1 MVSTRLRAPLLLGA
15 ICLAW
20 VALGAAQDPAPSGS
34 ENEKTL
40 YANTQETFSPGFA
53 LGDVAV
59 AEPEIADYKVLPG
72 RREMLLY
79 GKAPGT
85 TTLTLWDQKRVQRAV
100 ITVTVISR
108 EDQQA
113 EKDLKEL
120 VADFP
125 SVKVRRVK
133 GKLVLTGVVQTK
145 NDLEA
150 IEKIAETAEATSL
163 VRLSGMVQPTSPG
176 GPSTPSGPTDAP
188 KYNESG
194 DPVPPPATI
203 HYEFDV
209 LEASVN
215 YSSGSYVTG
224 VEPAGRIL
232 FKKVVAAGTGGNVE
246 VYVPGSAILP
256 PDKATT
262 KPKKDAPIPP
272 PIGIKLTLQPS
283 ELAED
288 GSFTTVVPDRDER
301 TRGRRAG
308 RIDHAPRTLGDSRR
322 TTGSVRPGG
331 RRVAGRADDRAAPV
345 KARQG
350 HRRRRRGRRP
360 SRREQCAGRR
370 LRRVGA
376 LLLQGKEDAA
386 PRAVPPARRE
396 GGQEVTLLRWSIS
409 R

>member
-1 MVSTRLRAPLLLGA
+1 MISTRLRAPLLLGA
-15 ICLAW
+15 ICLAC
-20 VALGAAQDPAPSGS
+20 VALGAAQDPAPSGN

-40 YANTQETFSPGFA
+40 YANSQETFSPGFA

-100 ITVTVISR
+100 ITITVISR

-113 EKDLKEL
+113 EKDLTEL

-150 IEKIAETAEATSL
+150 IQKIAETAEATSL

-176 GPSTPSGPTDAP
+176 GTSTPAGPTDAP
-188 KYNESG
+188 KYNENG
-194 DPVPPPATI
+194 DPLPPPATI

-215 YSSGSYVTG
+215 YSSGSYATG
-224 VEPAGRIL
+224 VEPAGRSL
-232 FKKVVAAGTGGNVE
+232 FKKAVAAGTGGNVE
-246 VYVPGSAILP
+246 VFVPGSAILP

-262 KPKKDAPIPP
+262 KPKKGEPPPP

-288 GSFTTVVPDRDER
+288 GSFTTVVLIETNVPVDGAPDPSIM
-301 TRGRRAG
+301 RRARWEIPVAQQEAFG
-308 RIDHAPRTLGDSRR
+308 LAGAELLAVPMIEQHQSKLGKAIGVAGVVGGLPGVSSAPGVGYV
-322 TTGSVRPGG
+322 GSVPYYSKEKKTQLLAIFHP
-331 RRVAGRADDRAAPV
+331 RVEKGI
-345 KARQG
+345 K
-350 HRRRRRGRRP
+350 
-360 SRREQCAGRR
+360 
-370 LRRVGA
+370 
-376 LLLQGKEDAA
+376 K
-386 PRAVPPARRE
+386 
-396 GGQEVTLLRWSIS
+396 
-409 R
+409 

>member
-1 MVSTRLRAPLLLGA
+1 MISTRLRAPLLLGA

-20 VALGAAQDPAPSGS
+20 VALGAAQDPAPSGN

-40 YANTQETFSPGFA
+40 YANSQETFNPGFA

-59 AEPEIADYKVLPG
+59 AEPEIADYKVLAG

-79 GKAPGT
+79 GKTPGT

-100 ITVTVISR
+100 ITITVISR

-113 EKDLKEL
+113 EKDLTEL

-150 IEKIAETAEATSL
+150 IQKIAETAEATSL
-163 VRLSGMVQPTSPG
+163 VRLSGMVQPPPG
-176 GPSTPSGPTDAP
+176 PGATNTPSGPTDAP
-188 KYNESG
+188 KYNENG
-194 DPVPPPATI
+194 DPLPPPATI

-215 YSSGSYVTG
+215 YSSGSYATG
-224 VEPAGRIL
+224 VEPAGRSL
-232 FKKVVAAGTGGNVE
+232 FKKSVAAGTGGNVE
-246 VYVPGSAILP
+246 VFVPGSAILP

-262 KPKKDAPIPP
+262 KPKKGAPVPP

-288 GSFTTVVPDRDER
+288 GSFTTVVLIETNVPVDGAPDPSIM
-301 TRGRRAG
+301 RRARWEVPVAQQEAFGLAGAELLAVPMIEQHQSKLG
-308 RIDHAPRTLGDSRR
+308 RAMG
-322 TTGSVRPGG
+322 
-331 RRVAGRADDRAAPV
+331 VAGVVGGLPGVSSAPGV
-345 KARQG
+345 G
-350 HRRRRRGRRP
+350 Y
-360 SRREQCAGRR
+360 
-370 LRRVGA
+370 VGA
-376 LLLQGKEDAA
+376 VPYYSKEKKTQLLAIFH
-386 PRAVPPARRE
+386 PRVE
-396 GGQEVTLLRWSIS
+396 KGIKK
-409 R
+409 